1 MAEVI
6 GVRFKNMGKVYYF
19 DPNSEKLSAD
29 DHVVVETARGVE
41 CGEVAMANRDVADDS
56 IVQPLKKV
64 IRKATKDDLRRVA
77 ENELKAE
84 RDTLKVIYDDVP
96 DSAFVVE
103 KENVSKTIQKVFK
116 VEGKGYIFK
125 MKVTGYKDGTSF
137 LVALDKDGKVV
148 DYVAISNGD
157 TQGLGSKVTEKPFRE
172 KLQGADALGS
182 EIDEDTITGATVSSK
197 PVIEGIK
204 EAAKYQADHLK

>member
-1 MAEVI
+1 
-6 GVRFKNMGKVYYF
+6 
-19 DPNSEKLSAD
+19 
-29 DHVVVETARGVE
+29 
-41 CGEVAMANRDVADDS
+41 
-56 IVQPLKKV
+56 
-64 IRKATKDDLRRVA
+64 
-77 ENELKAE
+77 
-84 RDTLKVIYDDVP
+84 
-96 DSAFVVE
+96 
-103 KENVSKTIQKVFK
+103 
-116 VEGKGYIFK
+116 